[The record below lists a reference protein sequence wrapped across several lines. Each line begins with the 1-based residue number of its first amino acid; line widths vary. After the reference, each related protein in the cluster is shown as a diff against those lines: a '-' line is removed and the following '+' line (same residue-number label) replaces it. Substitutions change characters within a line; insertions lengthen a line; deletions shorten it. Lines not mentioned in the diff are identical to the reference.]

1 VKYTN
6 IFKESLG
13 CNSPDEVFDYFKSTL
28 NSSITYWDYFVNWE
42 KVLGNVR
49 DLEIDLNTLNYLIG
63 KEDMEKEFKYLFNRQ
78 PSLIRLIPILLACRE
93 ANFKILTDFTGGK
106 FTYEDFTFKTHK
118 TLSDEEIDK
127 AYRFA
132 DNAGILSLFRHKTI
146 KNVVD
151 YVIGVEV
158 GLDSNGRKNRGGTT
172 MERIVEG
179 LLKPIC
185 ERNKLDYMTQATAVT
200 VKAKWGINLRVDKST
215 RRFDFA
221 IRRGKSLCIIETNY
235 YGGGGSKLKATAG
248 EYKALYNFLSAD
260 GHKFIW
266 ITDGAGWE
274 STLKPLEETFN
285 HIDYTLNLNMVC
297 KGVLENLINE
307 LKYA

>member
-1 VKYTN
+1 MKYSY
-6 IFKESLG
+6 FYKELLG
-13 CNSPDEVFDYFKSTL
+13 CDSPQKVFVYLSATL
-28 NSSITYWDYFVNWE
+28 NNSITYWDYFVNWE

-63 KEDMEKEFKYLFNRQ
+63 KEDIENEFKYLFKRH
-78 PSLIRLIPILLACRE
+78 PSLIRLIPVLLACRE
-93 ANFKILTDFTGGK
+93 KSFRILTDFTAGQ
-106 FTYEDFTFKTHK
+106 FTYEDFDFGIIRQINE
-118 TLSDEEIDK
+118 DEIDK
-127 AYRFA
+127 VYRFVQ
-132 DNAGILSLFRHKTI
+132 NTGLLQLFTQKTI

-172 MERIVEG
+172 MEKIVEA

-185 ERNKLDYMTQATAVT
+185 ARNRLDYMIQASAD
-200 VKAKWGINLRVDKST
+200 KIKNNWGINLRVDKST

-221 IRRGKSLCIIETNY
+221 IRYDNSLCLIETNY
-235 YGGGGSKLKATAG
+235 YGSGGSKLKATAG
-248 EYKALYNFLSAD
+248 EYKALHDFLSAD

-266 ITDGAGWE
+266 ITDGAGWA

-285 HIDYTLNLNMVC
+285 HIDCILNLDMVC
-297 KGVLENLINE
+297 KGILERLLKE
-307 LKYA
+307 LLEY